1 MQKEN
6 ALILLCPP
14 ELFRLPPEP
23 SLPKGYYVRNFREED
38 KLNYKKMLEEE
49 GWNLSN
55 EDINDFFSRILPDG
69 LYFIVDEKTEEIV
82 ASASALHNP
91 KSSYYTFP
99 FGGDIGFVF
108 ANPKHRKKGLGL
120 YVTALAANRLISS
133 GYKSIRIVTN
143 DHRLPAL
150 KTYLK
155 LGFKPFLYS
164 SDMEERWKGVYNEL
178 GIKFYVE
185 ECITL

>member
-1 MQKEN
+1 MQKEK

-14 ELFRLPPEP
+14 ELFQLPPQP
-23 SLPKGYYVRNFREED
+23 SLPKRYYTRTYREED
-38 KLNYKKMLEEE
+38 NSDYKRMLEEE
-49 GWNLSN
+49 GWKLSN
-55 EDINDFFSRILPDG
+55 KDLNEFFSRILPDG
-69 LYFIVDEKTEEIV
+69 LYFLVDQKTEDIV
-82 ASASALHNP
+82 ASAVALHNP
-91 KSSYYTFP
+91 QSSDYTFP

-108 ANPKHRKKGLGL
+108 TNPNHRNKGLGL
-120 YVTALAANRLISS
+120 YVTALATKRLISS

-164 SDMEERWKGVYNEL
+164 SDMEDRWKDVYKNLE
-178 GIKFYVE
+178 IKFNTE
-185 ECITL
+185 ECIRI